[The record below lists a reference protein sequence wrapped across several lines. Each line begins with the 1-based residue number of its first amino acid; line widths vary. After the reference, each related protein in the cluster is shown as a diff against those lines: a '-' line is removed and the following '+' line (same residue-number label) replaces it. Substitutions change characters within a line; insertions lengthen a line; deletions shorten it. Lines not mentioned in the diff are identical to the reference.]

1 MSDDARHAER
11 TRPND
16 GATGGGTA
24 EDGTTDDDHTRR
36 LAAWVAELDSED
48 VPPSVEDRVGL
59 VVADTLGVM
68 IGGASDD
75 AVAGLREA
83 WRERSDDTGDA
94 TVLAADSGRASRHRA
109 AFLNA
114 TSGTV
119 LELDEGHRFAAGHP
133 AIHVLPAL
141 LAEAETRYADREA
154 FLTAFVAGYE
164 TAVRVAEAVQP
175 LAEGYHPHGVWG
187 VVGGAAAVSR
197 LRDYDAATT
206 RTALAIAANY
216 AQHTRFAAAT
226 AGATVRNSYAGMS
239 NLASLIAADQAQAG
253 FSGLDDGIAAHL
265 APASAAGV
273 AREHLAADLGDRWT
287 LSEGYF
293 KTHAACRYTHAPLD
307 ALDGIDGEPAAEEV
321 EAVVVETYAA
331 AAKLDD
337 PHPRNALAAKFS
349 VPFAVAT
356 ALRTGSTD
364 AETFTNDAV
373 APETLALAERVAV
386 RVDEEIDARAPDERG
401 ARVTVTLADGTEAS
415 AEVRHARGGEA
426 DPFEPAE
433 LRTKFA
439 SLVAPA
445 IGSERTDRLWTAARD
460 PAPPRV
466 LCAMVRGGEHPER

>member
-1 MSDDARHAER
+1 VIVSDDARHAER
-11 TRPND
+11 TRPN
-16 GATGGGTA
+16 GRETEHGTA
-24 EDGTTDDDHTRR
+24 DGEHTRR
-36 LAAWVAELDSED
+36 LAAWIAALDGET

-59 VVADTLGVM
+59 VVADTLGVV

-75 AVAGLREA
+75 AVARLREA
-83 WRERSDDTGDA
+83 WRDRADDTGDA
-94 TVLAADSGRASRHRA
+94 TILAADAGRTSRHRA

-141 LAEAETRYADREA
+141 LAEAETHYADREA
-154 FLTAFVAGYE
+154 FLVAFVAGYE

-175 LAEGYHPHGVWG
+175 LAGGYHPHGVWG

-197 LRDYDAATT
+197 LRGYDAATT
-206 RTALAIAANY
+206 RTALSIAADY

-239 NLASLIAADQAQAG
+239 NLASLVAADQARAG
-253 FSGLDDGIAAHL
+253 FTGLDDGIAAHL

-273 AREHLAADLGDRWT
+273 TRERLAAALGDRWT
-287 LSEGYF
+287 LHEGYF
-293 KTHAACRYTHAPLD
+293 KTHAACRYTHATLD
-307 ALDGIDGEPAAEEV
+307 ALTAALDGIDEPVAEEV
-321 EAVVVETYAA
+321 AEVIVETYAA

-349 VPFAVAT
+349 VPFAIGT
-356 ALRTGSTD
+356 ALHTGSTG
-364 AETFTNDAV
+364 AEAFTNDAIT
-373 APETLALAERVAV
+373 AETLALAERVTV
-386 RVDEEIDARAPDERG
+386 QVEDEIETRAPDERG
-401 ARVTVTLADGTEAS
+401 ARVTVTLADGAETS
-415 AEVRHARGGEA
+415 AAVRHARGGEA

-433 LRTKFA
+433 LRTKFG

-445 IGSERTDRLWTAARD
+445 IGNERAERLWTAARD

-466 LCAMVRGGEHPER
+466 LCAMARGSEHLDR

>member
-1 MSDDARHAER
+1 MDH
-11 TRPND
+11 
-16 GATGGGTA
+16 GTA
-24 EDGTTDDDHTRR
+24 DEEHTHR
-36 LAAWVAELDSED
+36 LAAWVAELDSET

-59 VVADTLGVM
+59 VVADTLGVV

-75 AVAGLREA
+75 AVARLREA
-83 WRERSDDTGDA
+83 WRERADDTGDA
-94 TVLAADSGRASRHRA
+94 TILAADAGRASRHHA

-154 FLTAFVAGYE
+154 FLVAFVAGYE

-197 LRDYDAATT
+197 LRGYDATTT
-206 RTALAIAANY
+206 RTALSIAANY

-239 NLASLIAADQAQAG
+239 NLASLIAADQARAG
-253 FSGLDDGIAAHL
+253 FTELDDGIAAHL
-265 APASAAGV
+265 ASASAAGV
-273 AREHLAADLGDRWT
+273 VRERLAADLGDRWT

-293 KTHAACRYTHAPLD
+293 KTHAACRYTHATLD
-307 ALDGIDGEPAAEEV
+307 ALAAALDGIDGEPAAEEV
-321 EAVVVETYAA
+321 EEVIVETYAA

-356 ALRTGSTD
+356 ALRTGSTG
-364 AETFTNDAV
+364 AEAFTNDAV

-386 RVDEEIDARAPDERG
+386 RVEDEIDARAPDERG
-401 ARVTVTLADGTEAS
+401 ARVTVTLANGTEAS
-415 AEVRHARGGEA
+415 AAVRHARGGEA
-426 DPFEPAE
+426 DPFEPSE
-433 LRTKFA
+433 LRAKFE
-439 SLVAPA
+439 SLVGPA

-466 LCAMVRGGEHPER
+466 LCAMVRGGEHPDR